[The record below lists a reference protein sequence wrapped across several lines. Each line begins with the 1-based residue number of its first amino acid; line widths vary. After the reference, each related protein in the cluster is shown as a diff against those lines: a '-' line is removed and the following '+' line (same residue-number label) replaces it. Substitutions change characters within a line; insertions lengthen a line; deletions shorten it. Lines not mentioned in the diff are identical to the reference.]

1 METEILALIQF
12 AFTVAFH
19 YIYPPLVLGYTLFV
33 YKTFAGKVEIDENS
47 Y

>member
-1 METEILALIQF
+1 MLRIAAIGT
-12 AFTVAFH
+12 
-19 YIYPPLVLGYTLFV
+19 PLVLGYTLFV